1 MDIIF
6 ERKTD
11 KNFEMAVTDLKASL
25 KEKTFGV
32 LVELNLKD
40 KLQERGQDFNTNFLI
55 MEVCNPVKAKMVLD
69 RNVEVGYMLPCKMVV
84 YEKNGEVWMG
94 MQNPKK
100 LINLIADDSLADVAE
115 EVYQHLKSA
124 IEDAR

>member
-11 KNFEMAVTDLKASL
+11 KNFDKAVEDLKASL

-40 KLQERGQDFNTNFLI
+40 KLQERGQDFNTNFLVL
-55 MEVCNPVKAKMVLD
+55 EVCNPVKAKAVLD
-69 RNVEVGYMLPCKMVV
+69 KKIEVGYMLPCKMAV

-94 MQNPKK
+94 MQNPKM
-100 LINLIADDSLADVAE
+100 LIDLIGDDSLADVAE
-115 EVYQHLKSA
+115 EVYQHLSSA
-124 IEDAR
+124 IEAAV

>member
-11 KNFEMAVTDLKASL
+11 KSFDKAVEDLKASL

-55 MEVCNPVKAKMVLD
+55 MEVCNPVKAKTVLD
-69 RNVEVGYMLPCKMVV
+69 KKIEVGYMLPCKMAV

-94 MQNPKK
+94 MQNPKR
-100 LINLIADDSLADVAE
+100 LIDLIGDDSLADVAE
-115 EVYQHLKSA
+115 EVYQHLSSA
-124 IEDAR
+124 IEDAV